1 MSGSH
6 VGPIVFSDETAR
18 AQLVDEGEV
27 VTFRASSRTTGST
40 WWRETRTGPKRGDVV
55 VEEIAT
61 EVDPL
66 VDEDLEPF
74 RSLSGFE
81 SVEAWV
87 RAIEELNGAVDEL
100 DGVLYRV
107 EVEEGE
113 SE

>member
-27 VTFRASSRTTGST
+27 VTFRASPRTTGST

-55 VEEIAT
+55 VEEIASG
-61 EVDPL
+61 VDPS
-66 VDEDLEPF
+66 DDDLEPY
-74 RSLSGFE
+74 RELSGFE

-87 RAIEELNGAVDEL
+87 RAIHELNDFPIGR
-100 DGVLYRV
+100 GVLYRV

-113 SE
+113 SA